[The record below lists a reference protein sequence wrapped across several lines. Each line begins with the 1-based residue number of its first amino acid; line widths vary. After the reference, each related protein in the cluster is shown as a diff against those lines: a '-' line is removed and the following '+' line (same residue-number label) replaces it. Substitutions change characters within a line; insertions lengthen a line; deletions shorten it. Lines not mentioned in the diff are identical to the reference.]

1 MSLAWFWSLL
11 LIGGTVLLSI
21 AGTLIVRRLAGVE
34 VLERH
39 NEVAGF
45 IYAVLG
51 IVAAAG
57 VIAASLFH
65 IAWAD
70 GLASIAIGLLLASVA
85 FVLANETRSLI
96 AGEAVAP
103 IVMERLK
110 EARARIGCITSLDEV
125 ATLHLGPGKILVAL
139 TLALRRDSTTDAIEE
154 AIREVTEALLRKA
167 HERVVYVYV
176 RPSDKA

>member
-21 AGTLIVRRLAGVE
+21 AGTLIVRRLVGVE

-39 NEVAGF
+39 NEVAGI

-51 IVAAAG
+51 VVAAAG

-125 ATLHLGPGKILVAL
+125 ATLHLGPGQDSGGAYSC
-139 TLALRRDSTTDAIEE
+139 LAPRFHDRRDRRGDPRGHRGTSSEGA
-154 AIREVTEALLRKA
+154 
-167 HERVVYVYV
+167 
-176 RPSDKA
+176 

>member
-21 AGTLIVRRLAGVE
+21 AGTLIVRRLVGVE

-51 IVAAAG
+51 VVAAAG

-70 GLASIAIGLLLASVA
+70 GLASIAIGYCLRASP
-85 FVLANETRSLI
+85 LSSPTR
-96 AGEAVAP
+96 
-103 IVMERLK
+103 
-110 EARARIGCITSLDEV
+110 RA
-125 ATLHLGPGKILVAL
+125 A
-139 TLALRRDSTTDAIEE
+139 
-154 AIREVTEALLRKA
+154 
-167 HERVVYVYV
+167 
-176 RPSDKA
+176 